1 MRFAL
6 VDCTQFVNLCY
17 EDELY
22 TCVLLFINLVC
33 FVM

>member
-22 TCVLLFINLVC
+22 THAFCYSLTLYAS
-33 FVM
+33 